1 MKTLD
6 NNDCPPQ
13 LKTGFKQQY
22 AVCSTQF
29 GNNMTGKYENLTS
42 VLNTVH
48 CGKFK
53 PVDIMVDIVVID
65 RTDSLVG
72 K

>member
-1 MKTLD
+1 
-6 NNDCPPQ
+6 
-13 LKTGFKQQY
+13 
-22 AVCSTQF
+22 
-29 GNNMTGKYENLTS
+29 MTGKYENLTS